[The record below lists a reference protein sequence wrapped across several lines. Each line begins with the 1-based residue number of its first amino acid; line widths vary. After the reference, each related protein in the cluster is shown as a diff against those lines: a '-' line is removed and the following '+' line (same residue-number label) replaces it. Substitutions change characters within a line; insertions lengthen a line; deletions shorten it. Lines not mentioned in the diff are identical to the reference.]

1 MGAGFKEHG
10 VMLYLDKTL
19 YKAFIRLQSDKGLGR
34 SYAGLLPLVEGLHTM
49 GFLTDEEYRDHV
61 KRYSQPLGDELKHT
75 TWQELQMK
83 TQVRNLDKVLAFGI
97 DDWSNLGEEEKAW
110 YVRKAKE
117 YGDIVPNAKVVLALA
132 EGKQP

>member
-1 MGAGFKEHG
+1 
-10 VMLYLDKTL
+10 
-19 YKAFIRLQSDKGLGR
+19 
-34 SYAGLLPLVEGLHTM
+34 M
-49 GFLTDEEYRDHV
+49 GFLSDQDYQDHV

-132 EGKQP
+132 EGKNP